1 MKFNQLKKSLIGLLM
16 ISGFIIGSLV
26 VVQAVEP
33 KSSADVSITFWYTE
47 NDSEKACM
55 TDLVA
60 EFEATNPDIEVEALQ
75 KGFFDARSLYIN
87 NFIAGAEP
95 DVFRAAR
102 DWVTEFAQSK
112 MIAPVTDYYTED
124 DLADFLPKALKLVTY
139 PDEDGDDQYWGF
151 PQLLDTPAL
160 MYNKEL
166 FTDAGIDVANITFE
180 TSWTWDEYLN
190 YCTILNASSD
200 EVYATTH
207 AGMFFGAQPIYYGHG
222 ARLFEDRIVDIDHIA
237 INTTEAREALVF
249 LYDLINSTVTPR
261 WEEQGWTPLNL
272 LFADYET
279 AAMISQ
285 GPWEIKN
292 FLETQTSI
300 FSANNSKLGI
310 MQLPHDEVGNQGA
323 PIGAH
328 SYVVSAFTTVAEKDA
343 SIKFAKF
350 LSGQHAMAKG
360 AIEYYHVPARAS
372 VISFENVT
380 AADSFP
386 YVNAYYE
393 AVQNAYEVP
402 ISHYWASLEQD
413 FANQIDEYL
422 ADSINLDQCIQQ
434 TIVLWK
440 DTLVGGVN
448 GTSTETSEPEI
459 GIPGYSVGIVLTSIS
474 WAVLVIALK
483 RKEKK

>member
-1 MKFNQLKKSLIGLLM
+1 MKHNQITKSLISLLM
-16 ISGFIIGSLV
+16 VSGFIIGSV
-26 VVQAVEP
+26 SVVQAIEP
-33 KSSADVSITFWYTE
+33 ESSAVTSITFWYTE

-60 EFEATNPDIEVEALQ
+60 EFEAANPDIEVEALQ

-87 NFIAGAEP
+87 NFIAGEEP

-112 MIAPVTDYYTED
+112 MIAPVTEYYSED

-139 PDEDGDDQYWGF
+139 PDEDEEDQIWGF
-151 PQLLDTPAL
+151 PQLVDTPAL
-160 MYNKEL
+160 MFNKEI
-166 FTDAGIDVANITFE
+166 FSDAGIDVANITFA
-180 TSWTWDEYLN
+180 TSWTWDEYLD
-190 YCTILNASSD
+190 YCNILNASSD
-200 EVYATTH
+200 TVYATTH

-237 INTTEAREALVF
+237 INSPEAREALAF

-272 LFADYET
+272 LFADDGT

-292 FLETQTSI
+292 FLETSTSI
-300 FSANNSKLGI
+300 FSADNTKLGI
-310 MQLPHDEVGNQGA
+310 MQLPHDEDGNQGA

-328 SYVVSAFTTVAEKDA
+328 SYVVSAFTTGLELDA

-372 VISFENVT
+372 VIAFENVT
-380 AADSFP
+380 SADSFP

-422 ADSINLDQCIQQ
+422 ADSINLDQCIEQ
-434 TIVLWK
+434 TIALWK
-440 DTLVGGVN
+440 DTVTGGIN
-448 GTSTETSEPEI
+448 GTTSEPNEPEI

-474 WAVLVIALK
+474 WAVLVIAIK
-483 RKEKK
+483 KKEKK